1 MTRLARARQLGAA
14 MKLHRARHDLEF
26 GPREDLVRFQ
36 RERFLQTVRH
46 AAARSPLYRELYAGI
61 DLSRDVDPGQLP
73 TVSKAT
79 LVERFDDWVTDPRL
93 RGADLEAH
101 VESLADEDVLF
112 AGAFRIMPSGGTS
125 GRRALHAF
133 DREEWTECL
142 ASFMRWSELLGLTP
156 KLPRRRVASI
166 MSPGARHM
174 TARFNLSIDVGV
186 HRTLRLDAGRAVAE
200 QRAELGAFRPDALLG
215 YASAVGMLACD
226 QLDGRLSIQPRIVA
240 TTSEVRTEETR
251 ERIRAAWGVE
261 PFDVFGSTEA
271 LYGGDCEQHAGIH
284 AFEDQCLVEVV
295 DGRLVITSFIRRTQ
309 PLIRYE
315 LGDLAELD
323 TTPCACGRSLARIG
337 AIAGRADDVLDL
349 PATGG
354 GTIAVH
360 PIAIR
365 SPLSGVAE
373 LRRYKVI
380 REREGMRVLVELRE
394 GGDAVAG
401 RVAALLREG
410 LAKAGADVEP
420 RVEIVDTLAD
430 GSASGKFRLIE
441 NRA

>member
-1 MTRLARARQLGAA
+1 MTRLARARQLAAA
-14 MKLHRARHDLEF
+14 MSLHRSRRDLEF
-26 GPREDLVRFQ
+26 GPRNELLRFQ

-46 AAARSPLYRELYAGI
+46 AAARSPLYRELYAGV
-61 DLSRDVDPGQLP
+61 DLSGDVEPGALP
-73 TVSKAT
+73 TVSKAQ

-93 RGADLEAH
+93 RGADLDAH
-101 VESLADEDVLF
+101 VESLADRDVRF
-112 AGAFRIMPSGGTS
+112 MDAFRVMPSGGTS

-133 DREEWTECL
+133 DRDEWTECL
-142 ASFMRWSELLGLTP
+142 AAFMRWSDLLGLAP
-156 KLPRRRVASI
+156 KLPRRRVASV

-186 HRTLRLDAGRAVAE
+186 HRTLRLDAGRPVA
-200 QRAELGAFRPDALLG
+200 QLRAELEAFRPDALLG
-215 YASAVGMLACD
+215 YASAIGLLACE
-226 QLDGRLSIQPRIVA
+226 QLDGRLAIEPRVVA
-240 TTSEVRTEETR
+240 TTSEVRTDETR

-295 DGRLVITSFIRRTQ
+295 EGRLVITSFIRHTQ

-315 LGDLAELD
+315 LGDFAELD
-323 TTPCACGRSLARIG
+323 TEPCACGRSLARIG

-354 GTIAVH
+354 GTVAVH

-380 REREGMRVLVELRE
+380 QERDRMRVLVELRG
-394 GGDAVAG
+394 GGDAVAD

-410 LAKAGADVEP
+410 LAKAGADVRP
-420 RVEIVDTLAD
+420 QVEIVDTLAD
-430 GSASGKFRLIE
+430 SSASGKFRLIE